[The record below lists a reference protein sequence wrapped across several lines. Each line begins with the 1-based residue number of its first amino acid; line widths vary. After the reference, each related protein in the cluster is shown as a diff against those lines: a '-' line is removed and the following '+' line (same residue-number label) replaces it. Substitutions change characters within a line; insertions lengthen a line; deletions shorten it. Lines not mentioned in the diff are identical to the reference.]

1 MSTNVAETSI
11 TIDGIVFVVDCGRA
25 KENTFDPDTT
35 IVKLEEQWT
44 SQASAKQRRGRA
56 GRTRPGECYKLFSR
70 YNETHNMALHPTP
83 EMVRI
88 PLEALCLQIKSM
100 REDADVKDFL
110 SKALSPPDVR
120 AVDAAWSTLE
130 LLSAVEQGGCA
141 ARLTPLGR
149 HLALIPVDLRL
160 GKVSLSP
167 PYPLIS
173 LTVIFDRCSYSPRF
187 SPVSSRS

>member
-1 MSTNVAETSI
+1 MQIVVSTNVAETSI
-11 TIDGIVFVVDCGRA
+11 TIDGITSVVDCGRV

-44 SQASAKQRRGRA
+44 SRASAKQRRGRA
-56 GRTRPGECYKLFSR
+56 GRTRPGDCFKLFSR
-70 YNETHNMALHPTP
+70 YNETNHMAPHPTP

-120 AVDAAWSTLE
+120 AVDAAWATLE
-130 LLSAVEQGGCA
+130 LLNAVESGGCA

-149 HLALIPVDLRL
+149 HLAMIPVDLRL
-160 GKVSLSP
+160 GKVSRILH
-167 PYPLIS
+167 I
-173 LTVIFDRCSYSPRF
+173 DRSRF
-187 SPVSSRS
+187 ESKPSQR